1 MARLRT
7 PLMGGS
13 TSRMRMSIADSR
25 PMTHPLLSSPVTSM
39 NTALTQ
45 RQPMC
50 RNPLSQA
57 LDRCLGLRAK
67 GVRLPSGPASTTSS
81 SRRYSVRI
89 YPQTTCQPCHRT
101 HLCAR
106 TDYDL
111 RASCA
116 RAVRHR
122 NHRRGR
128 LRRRRCRRHRRR
140 PAAVAHEVRCMRRP
154 PLATTPQAPPLAHLP
169 ACTY

>member
-1 MARLRT
+1 
-7 PLMGGS
+7 
-13 TSRMRMSIADSR
+13 MSIVDSR
-25 PMTHPLLSSPVTSM
+25 QMTRPLLSSTTTNM
-39 NTALTQ
+39 NTALAQ
-45 RQPMC
+45 RQPKC

-122 NHRRGR
+122 NHRRGC
-128 LRRRRCRRHRRR
+128 RRCRRHRRR
-140 PAAVAHEVRCMRRP
+140 PAAVAHEVRCRRLP
-154 PLATTPQAPPLAHLP
+154 PLATTPQAPALQVAHLP